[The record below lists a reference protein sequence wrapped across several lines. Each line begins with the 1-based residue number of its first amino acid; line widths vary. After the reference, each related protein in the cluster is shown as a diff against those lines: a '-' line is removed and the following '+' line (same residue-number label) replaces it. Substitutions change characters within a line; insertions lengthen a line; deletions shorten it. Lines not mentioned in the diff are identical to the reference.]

1 MTDRSAAEARDR
13 ARFDAL
19 FAEHFPAVRA
29 YAARRGA
36 ASATDDVLSE
46 TFLVAWRRLDA
57 VPDDALPWLLG
68 VARRVL
74 ANQRRGEA
82 RRGALVEL
90 LTRGRWG
97 TPAAEPADD
106 TLGLLGEAIGSLSAQ
121 EREALLLV
129 AWEDLDPQRA
139 ARVVGC
145 SAAAF
150 RARLYRARRRLAVE
164 LDTLA
169 GGPLQARTTTSKEAS

>member
-1 MTDRSAAEARDR
+1 MRESPGGDDGA

-19 FAEHFPAVRA
+19 FAAHFAAVRA
-29 YAARRGA
+29 YVVRRSGA
-36 ASATDDVLSE
+36 APVVDDVLSE

-57 VPDDALPWLLG
+57 VPEDALPWLLG

-82 RRGALVEL
+82 RRVALIDRL
-90 LTRGRWG
+90 SNLTSRSRG
-97 TPAAEPADD
+97 TEPTGDVF
-106 TLGLLGEAIGSLSAQ
+106 GSLGDAMATLSAP

-129 AWEDLDPQRA
+129 AWEGLEPQRA

-145 SAAAF
+145 TPTAF
-150 RARLYRARRRLAVE
+150 RARLYRARRRLAAE
-164 LDTLA
+164 L
-169 GGPLQARTTTSKEAS
+169 GESPLRHLEGRTTEEAR

>member
-1 MTDRSAAEARDR
+1 VAERASEDDRD

-19 FAEHFPAVRA
+19 FAAHFAAVRA
-29 YAARRGA
+29 YVVRRTDGARV
-36 ASATDDVLSE
+36 DDVLSE

-57 VPDDALPWLLG
+57 VPKDALPWLLG

-82 RRGALVEL
+82 RRAALIDRLAGLASRSRGVEPI
-90 LTRGRWG
+90 GDVFG
-97 TPAAEPADD
+97 
-106 TLGLLGEAIGSLSAQ
+106 TLGDAIAALSPS

-129 AWEDLDPQRA
+129 AWEELEPQRA

-145 SAAAF
+145 TPAAF
-150 RARLYRARRRLAVE
+150 RARLYRARRRLAGQLGE
-164 LDTLA
+164 P
-169 GGPLQARTTTSKEAS
+169 PLRNFEGRPTEEAR